1 MHQRL
6 PCLSLSLFLLIPS
19 LPLSQFIHISSI
31 SLPAS
36 PLLSSLFLSLKVL
49 TCALIDNRVESFL
62 TFIIRPD
69 DPSLTG
75 TNSLSLS
82 SHCTLSSTSSEF
94 TVSLEAS
101 HASYFVE
108 TGLYC
113 NALLSTMYSTTLP
126 YSTLLYSV

>member
-75 TNSLSLS
+75 TYSLS
-82 SHCTLSSTSSEF
+82 SHCTLTSTSSEF